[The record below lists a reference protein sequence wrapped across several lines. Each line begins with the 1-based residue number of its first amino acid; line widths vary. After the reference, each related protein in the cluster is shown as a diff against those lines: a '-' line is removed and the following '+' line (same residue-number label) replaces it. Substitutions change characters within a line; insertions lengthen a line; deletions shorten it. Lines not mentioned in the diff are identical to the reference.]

1 MMSMRLMRFGAKK
14 RPSYRIVVMDSER
27 ARQSQAL
34 DTVGTYNPMREP
46 ADIKIDQEKVKYWL
60 GKGVRPSKTV
70 ESLLHRISKTRK
82 VKQETKP

>member
-46 ADIKIDQEKVKYWL
+46 ADIKIDQKKVKYWL
-60 GKGVRPSKTV
+60 CPAWN
-70 ESLLHRISKTRK
+70 
-82 VKQETKP
+82 

>member
-1 MMSMRLMRFGAKK
+1 MSMRLMRFGAKK

>member
-1 MMSMRLMRFGAKK
+1 MSMRLMRFGAKK
-14 RPSYRIVVMDSER
+14 KPFYRIVVMDSER

-34 DTVGTYNPMREP
+34 DTVGTYNPMTEP
-46 ADIKIDQEKVKYWL
+46 ADIKIDQEKVKSWL

-70 ESLLHRISKTRK
+70 ESLLHRVIKTRK

>member
-1 MMSMRLMRFGAKK
+1 
-14 RPSYRIVVMDSER
+14 
-27 ARQSQAL
+27 
-34 DTVGTYNPMREP
+34 MREP

-60 GKGVRPSKTV
+60 GKGVRPSQTV